1 MDIYID
7 RWDIKAYPII
17 SLTGITIHEI
27 AAKKGIYCQY
37 RKFAIHQYCIF
48 NSYPFQRTKKQ
59 ESGYTCQR
67 FLFLGLHV
75 TWSKNF
81 LFYLSYKMRIRSV
94 LYLKGAF
101 CFKGNVINFL
111 HCKGKKICHGISHLD
126 RKILVIVY
134 NLYLNAN
141 LSIGWS
147 KNYTQNLAVE
157 TTLEYFADVIKALC
171 SKI

>member
-1 MDIYID
+1 
-7 RWDIKAYPII
+7 
-17 SLTGITIHEI
+17 
-27 AAKKGIYCQY
+27 
-37 RKFAIHQYCIF
+37 
-48 NSYPFQRTKKQ
+48 
-59 ESGYTCQR
+59 
-67 FLFLGLHV
+67 
-75 TWSKNF
+75 
-81 LFYLSYKMRIRSV
+81 MRIRSV

-111 HCKGKKICHGISHLD
+111 HCKGNKICHGISHLD

>member
-1 MDIYID
+1 
-7 RWDIKAYPII
+7 
-17 SLTGITIHEI
+17 
-27 AAKKGIYCQY
+27 
-37 RKFAIHQYCIF
+37 
-48 NSYPFQRTKKQ
+48 
-59 ESGYTCQR
+59 
-67 FLFLGLHV
+67 
-75 TWSKNF
+75 
-81 LFYLSYKMRIRSV
+81 MRIRSV

-111 HCKGKKICHGISHLD
+111 HCKGNKICQGIRHLQMPLLLAFD
-126 RKILVIVY
+126 RKILVIFY

>member
-1 MDIYID
+1 
-7 RWDIKAYPII
+7 
-17 SLTGITIHEI
+17 
-27 AAKKGIYCQY
+27 
-37 RKFAIHQYCIF
+37 
-48 NSYPFQRTKKQ
+48 
-59 ESGYTCQR
+59 
-67 FLFLGLHV
+67 
-75 TWSKNF
+75 
-81 LFYLSYKMRIRSV
+81 MRIRSV

-101 CFKGNVINFL
+101 CFKGNVI
-111 HCKGKKICHGISHLD
+111 ISYTVKVIRFVTED